1 MVFVVIGVVIGAM
14 VIGLVAF
21 VYLYRLQQR
30 RETVTVLPFT
40 PDSDQP
46 AQSAETTLGDL
57 EQYATSL
64 LKGNPSTST
73 PLANL
78 TRGAGAIELLD
89 DVLFLVRLE
98 SGGEASHNLG
108 FDVSSLIQDTVQQ
121 LSNRAN
127 EKGISLYFAT
137 SESLPELISSDPG
150 KLTRILQG
158 LVGPCIEHTE
168 SGRVLIEAEFSSDIS
183 MLTLDITHP
192 GSLESEELF
201 DPEISS
207 NDLPSTH
214 RLRLA
219 VCHCVTIVL
228 GGGLSVYVSDGDTIF
243 SLDISASE
251 IRPRQ
256 FVLPDGKTLDEL
268 ITSEQSA
275 RQLSD
280 ERLQALQHAEQQA
293 AKEVERRTQLESELS
308 TEIGRLTNEL

>member
-1 MVFVVIGVVIGAM
+1 M
-14 VIGLVAF
+14 
-21 VYLYRLQQR
+21 
-30 RETVTVLPFT
+30 
-40 PDSDQP
+40 
-46 AQSAETTLGDL
+46 
-57 EQYATSL
+57 
-64 LKGNPSTST
+64 
-73 PLANL
+73 
-78 TRGAGAIELLD
+78 
-89 DVLFLVRLE
+89 
-98 SGGEASHNLG
+98 
-108 FDVSSLIQDTVQQ
+108 
-121 LSNRAN
+121 
-127 EKGISLYFAT
+127 
-137 SESLPELISSDPG
+137 
-150 KLTRILQG
+150 
-158 LVGPCIEHTE
+158 GPCIEHTE

-219 VCHCVTIVL
+219 DCHCVTIVL

>member
-108 FDVSSLIQDTVQQ
+108 FDVSSLIQDTV
-121 LSNRAN
+121 
-127 EKGISLYFAT
+127 
-137 SESLPELISSDPG
+137 
-150 KLTRILQG
+150 
-158 LVGPCIEHTE
+158 
-168 SGRVLIEAEFSSDIS
+168 
-183 MLTLDITHP
+183 
-192 GSLESEELF
+192 
-201 DPEISS
+201 
-207 NDLPSTH
+207 
-214 RLRLA
+214 
-219 VCHCVTIVL
+219 
-228 GGGLSVYVSDGDTIF
+228 
-243 SLDISASE
+243 
-251 IRPRQ
+251 
-256 FVLPDGKTLDEL
+256 
-268 ITSEQSA
+268 
-275 RQLSD
+275 
-280 ERLQALQHAEQQA
+280 
-293 AKEVERRTQLESELS
+293 
-308 TEIGRLTNEL
+308 